1 MKLGKLVCRVG
12 RDEGR
17 SMSKK
22 EEEEMGEATNIQR
35 NRDKNIG
42 GHKEKKRQ

>member
-1 MKLGKLVCRVG
+1 MR
-12 RDEGR
+12 EGAGAKR
-17 SMSKK
+17 RK
-22 EEEEMGEATNIQR
+22 MGEATNIQR